1 MGRKD
6 DAMPSENQTGTKNNH
21 EADIRFKKQI
31 GDTTYIVE
39 YLFRPTARETA
50 YEKLKKL
57 ILNDASSLS
66 GRTAK
71 CCAQA

>member
-6 DAMPSENQTGTKNNH
+6 DAMPSDCHNETVPAP

-57 ILNDASSLS
+57 ILSDASSLS

-71 CCAQA
+71 CCSSA

>member
-6 DAMPSENQTGTKNNH
+6 DAMPSENQTGTKNNP
-21 EADIRFKKQI
+21 EADIRFRKQI

-39 YLFRPTARETA
+39 YLFKPTARETA

-57 ILNDASSLS
+57 ILNDASSLP
-66 GRTAK
+66 GRYAK
-71 CCAQA
+71 CCSPA

>member
-6 DAMPSENQTGTKNNH
+6 DAMASENKTGTRNTPK
-21 EADIRFKKQI
+21 ADIRFKKQI

-57 ILNDASSLS
+57 ILSDASSLS
-66 GRTAK
+66 GRTAR
-71 CCAQA
+71 CYSPA

>member
-6 DAMPSENQTGTKNNH
+6 DAMPSENKTGTRIAP
-21 EADIRFKKQI
+21 EADICFRKQI

-39 YLFRPTARETA
+39 YLFRPNAGETA

-57 ILNDASSLS
+57 ILSDASSLS
-66 GRTAK
+66 GRYTK
-71 CCAQA
+71 CCSPA

>member
-1 MGRKD
+1 
-6 DAMPSENQTGTKNNH
+6 MPSDCHNEIVPTT

-57 ILNDASSLS
+57 ILSEASSLS
-66 GRTAK
+66 GRYAK
-71 CCAQA
+71 CCSPA